1 VRSALLVVLALGA
14 ALVALVALAGVA
26 RQAEAALTEKIVFV
40 SERTMGTG
48 VDNPTG
54 DPEIFTINPDGTGLK
69 QLTFNTLEDYSP
81 VFSPDGT
88 KIVYTSRGDQTS
100 NSQLDYEVYVMS
112 SLDGTGK
119 VNLTNNGTDVADF
132 DPEFSPDGQ
141 WIAYESRGTQ
151 TSNPEG
157 DYEVYRMNALD
168 GTVKKNLSNNGRDV
182 GDFDPVYSPD
192 GTKIAY
198 RSSGKQTSN
207 PEGDYEV
214 YRMNA
219 LDGTGQINLSN
230 NGTGVSDGFPVY
242 SPGGTRIAYYSSGIQ
257 TSNPQGDGEVYRMN
271 TLDGTGKKNL
281 SNNGSGVNDYGP
293 VYSPDGTKIAYYSEG
308 NQTSNPQ
315 GDGEV
320 YRMNALDGLGK
331 KNLSNNGRDVGDSDP
346 VYSPDGTKIAYRS
359 RGNQTSNPQGDGE
372 VYRMNALDGLGK
384 KNLSNNDASD
394 SHLNWG
400 RQAM

>member
-1 VRSALLVVLALGA
+1 MRTQATAHEAEARRNVRSALLVVLALGA

-308 NQTSNPQ
+308 
-315 GDGEV
+315 
-320 YRMNALDGLGK
+320 
-331 KNLSNNGRDVGDSDP
+331 
-346 VYSPDGTKIAYRS
+346 I
-359 RGNQTSNPQGDGE
+359 QTSNPQGDGE

>member
-1 VRSALLVVLALGA
+1 MTTQATTQKAQARGKRRSAVLASLVLGA
-14 ALVALVALAGVA
+14 VLSGALALAGVA
-26 RQAEAALTEKIVFV
+26 QQAEATFPGTNARIAFV
-40 SERTMGTG
+40 SERTTGTG

-69 QLTFNTLEDYSP
+69 QLTFNTLEEYSP
-81 VFSPDGT
+81 IFSPDGT
-88 KIVYTSRGDQTS
+88 KIVYTSRGDDTS
-100 NSQLDYEVYVMS
+100 NPQRDCEVYVMS

-119 VNLTNNGTDVADF
+119 VNLTNNGTYVNDY
-132 DPEFSPDGQ
+132 DPKFSPDGQ

-157 DYEVYRMNALD
+157 D
-168 GTVKKNLSNNGRDV
+168 G
-182 GDFDPVYSPD
+182 
-192 GTKIAY
+192 
-198 RSSGKQTSN
+198 
-207 PEGDYEV
+207 EV

-230 NGTGVSDGFPVY
+230 NGSGVSDGFPVY

-271 TLDGTGKKNL
+271 TLDGTGKRNL
-281 SNNGSGVNDYGP
+281 SNNGSGVNDYFP
-293 VYSPDGTKIAYYSEG
+293 IFSPDGTKIAYYSEG
-308 NQTSNPQ
+308 IQTSNPQ
-315 GDGEV
+315 GDREV
-320 YRMNALDGLGK
+320 YRMNA
-331 KNLSNNGRDVGDSDP
+331 S
-346 VYSPDGTKIAYRS
+346 
-359 RGNQTSNPQGDGE
+359 
-372 VYRMNALDGLGK
+372 DGLGK